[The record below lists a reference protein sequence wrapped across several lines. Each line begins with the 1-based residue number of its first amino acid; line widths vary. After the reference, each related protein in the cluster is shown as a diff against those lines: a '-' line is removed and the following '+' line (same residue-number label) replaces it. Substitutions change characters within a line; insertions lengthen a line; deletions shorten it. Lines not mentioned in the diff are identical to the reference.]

1 MAQLHP
7 VCAHKDAWKLI
18 KDLERAILKRY
29 RLDHSRYSKPGMV
42 HMRISFINGESN
54 ISAQCYTK
62 DAQAAVAFWSGAAG
76 HLLNGKTIHAAI
88 FSSQQDESPLFE
100 SGVPINGMG
109 SIELADFHSI
119 EPTLNALL
127 SNRGGVK
134 WKKENG
140 GRRALIGDSMPE
152 WTSKQE
158 RGAQKSLESKDHDQ
172 KGRKS
177 QEQKADWDI
186 ERSQKTIE
194 QPIIIDSND

>member
-1 MAQLHP
+1 MEGEFPIYNYWP
-7 VCAHKDAWKLI
+7 VKGGRPHG
-18 KDLERAILKRY
+18 DLPHI
-29 RLDHSRYSKPGMV
+29 
-42 HMRISFINGESN
+42 
-54 ISAQCYTK
+54 Q
-62 DAQAAVAFWSGAAG
+62 
-76 HLLNGKTIHAAI
+76 
-88 FSSQQDESPLFE
+88 
-100 SGVPINGMG
+100 
-109 SIELADFHSI
+109 
-119 EPTLNALL
+119 
-127 SNRGGVK
+127 
-134 WKKENG
+134 KENG